1 MKIVFITSAFYPS
14 IGGVETH
21 VLQLSKVLIRLGH
34 TVTVVTEDKPE
45 YWRSKRKG
53 DSEAGKLK
61 SVGKSI
67 YFTHK
72 RLDQIDIYYFKFGQ
86 LSFFKKFR
94 IWYIFLRSTRL
105 FKDADIIHCHDVFIW
120 YLPLRFYFFQKKV
133 FTTFHGYETVFP
145 PAKKAIFIR
154 RLSAWLSYG
163 TIFVGN
169 YIKKWYGTNSDIV
182 TYGGVR
188 KISNF
193 QFKISN
199 KFKKNKK
206 IKILLIGRLEK
217 DIGVRVYRGAL
228 RKLKDIGVKY
238 EFIAC
243 GGGSL
248 AHEMENYGKVYG
260 FVRNL
265 KTYMKKADI
274 VFCSSYLTMLEVLQ
288 IGKPV
293 FAAYTN
299 PLKHDYLCDSPFKDY
314 IKVSHEAS
322 TLTKQIITYKSNKRK
337 MEQGTKW
344 ANTQTW
350 EKVAQAYLDLWSK
363 K

>member
-21 VLQLSKVLIRLGH
+21 VLQLSKELTRLGH
-34 TVTVVTEDKPE
+34 KVTVVTEDKPE
-45 YWRSKRKG
+45 YWQSRFKS
-53 DSEAGKLK
+53 DNEAGKLK
-61 SVGKSI
+61 SIDKTTL
-67 YFTHK
+67 FTRK

-86 LSFFKKFR
+86 PSFFKKFK
-94 IWYIFLRSTRL
+94 IWYSFLKNIKL
-105 FKDADIIHCHDVFIW
+105 FQEAEIIHCHDVFIW
-120 YLPLRFYFFQKKV
+120 YLPLRFLHFQKKV

-145 PAKKAIFIR
+145 PEKKAIYLR

-163 TIFVGN
+163 TIFVGD
-169 YIKKWYGTNSDIV
+169 YIKKWYGTNPDIV
-182 TYGGVR
+182 TYGGVKEVHGSRFTVHSSTRRR
-188 KISNF
+188 KLR
-193 QFKISN
+193 
-199 KFKKNKK
+199 
-206 IKILLIGRLEK
+206 ILLIGRLEK

-228 RKLKDIGVKY
+228 RKLKEIGVTY

-248 AHEMENYGKVYG
+248 TKEMEGYGQVFG
-260 FVRNL
+260 FVRKL

-288 IGKPV
+288 VGKPI

-314 IKVSHEAS
+314 IKVSHDAS
-322 TLTKQIITYKSNKRK
+322 TLTKQILKYKPNLRK
-337 MEQGTKW
+337 IEQGAKW
-344 ANTQTW
+344 ANSQTW
-350 EKVAQAYLDLWSK
+350 ENVAQVYLELWNK